1 MQRAYRVARDHL
13 FTGVLALDQVGDAS
27 TVRLASAATS
37 VSTACGDSA
46 AAVAEAAARVAAQ
59 TAVAKPEEEA
69 MLDAKLDVMLATEA
83 AIKLDDAPRMA
94 SLDQDN

>member
-1 MQRAYRVARDHL
+1 MQRACRLARDHL
-13 FTGVLALDQVGDAS
+13 FTGVLALGQVGDAS

-59 TAVAKPEEEA
+59 TAVAKPEEDA
-69 MLDAKLDVMLATEA
+69 MLDVMLATEA
-83 AIKLDDAPRMA
+83 AIKLDDAPRTA
-94 SLDQDN
+94 ALDQDE

>member
-1 MQRAYRVARDHL
+1 M
-13 FTGVLALDQVGDAS
+13 GDAS

-37 VSTACGDSA
+37 VLTACGDSA

-59 TAVAKPEEEA
+59 TAVAKPEEDA
-69 MLDAKLDVMLATEA
+69 MLDAKLDAMLATEA

-94 SLDQDN
+94 ALDQDN

>member
-1 MQRAYRVARDHL
+1 MQRACRLARDRL
-13 FTGVLALDQVGDAS
+13 CTGVLALGQVGDAS

-46 AAVAEAAARVAAQ
+46 VAVAEAAARVAAQ
-59 TAVAKPEEEA
+59 TAVAKPEEDA

-83 AIKLDDAPRMA
+83 AIKLDDAARMA
-94 SLDQDN
+94 ALDQDE

>member
-1 MQRAYRVARDHL
+1 M
-13 FTGVLALDQVGDAS
+13 GDAS

-37 VSTACGDSA
+37 VLTACGDSA

-59 TAVAKPEEEA
+59 TVVAKPEEDA
-69 MLDAKLDVMLATEA
+69 MLDAKLDAMLATEA

-94 SLDQDN
+94 ALDQDE

>member
-1 MQRAYRVARDHL
+1 M
-13 FTGVLALDQVGDAS
+13 GDAS

-37 VSTACGDSA
+37 VPTACGDSA

-59 TAVAKPEEEA
+59 TAVAKPEEDA

-94 SLDQDN
+94 ALDQDE

>member
-1 MQRAYRVARDHL
+1 M
-13 FTGVLALDQVGDAS
+13 GDAS

-37 VSTACGDSA
+37 VLTACGDSA

-59 TAVAKPEEEA
+59 TAVAKPEEDA

-94 SLDQDN
+94 ALDQDN

>member
-1 MQRAYRVARDHL
+1 M
-13 FTGVLALDQVGDAS
+13 GDAS

-37 VSTACGDSA
+37 VLTACGDSA

-59 TAVAKPEEEA
+59 TAVAKPEEDA

-94 SLDQDN
+94 ALDQDE

>member
-1 MQRAYRVARDHL
+1 MCHLDKELRPIPAEGCVAPL
-13 FTGVLALDQVGDAS
+13 CGAFLGDP
-27 TVRLASAATS
+27 
-37 VSTACGDSA
+37 

-59 TAVAKPEEEA
+59 TAVAKPEEDA

-94 SLDQDN
+94 ALDQDN

>member
-1 MQRAYRVARDHL
+1 M
-13 FTGVLALDQVGDAS
+13 LALDQVGDAS

-59 TAVAKPEEEA
+59 TAMVKPEDA
-69 MLDAKLDVMLATEA
+69 MLDAKLDAMLATEA

-94 SLDQDN
+94 ALDQDN

>member
-1 MQRAYRVARDHL
+1 MQRACRLARDHL
-13 FTGVLALDQVGDAS
+13 FTGVLAPDQVGDAS

-59 TAVAKPEEEA
+59 TAVAKPEEDA

-94 SLDQDN
+94 ALDQDE

>member
-1 MQRAYRVARDHL
+1 MQRACRLARDHL

-27 TVRLASAATS
+27 TVRLASAATC
-37 VSTACGDSA
+37 VSRACGDSA
-46 AAVAEAAARVAAQ
+46 AAVAEAAARMAAQ
-59 TAVAKPEEEA
+59 TAVAKPEEDA

-94 SLDQDN
+94 ALDQDE

>member
-1 MQRAYRVARDHL
+1 MQRACRLARDHL
-13 FTGVLALDQVGDAS
+13 FTAVLALDQVGDAS

-59 TAVAKPEEEA
+59 TAVAKPEEDA
-69 MLDAKLDVMLATEA
+69 MLDAQLDAMLATEA

-94 SLDQDN
+94 ALDQDE

>member
-1 MQRAYRVARDHL
+1 VQRACRVAREHL
-13 FTGVLALDQVGDAS
+13 FTGALALDQVGDAS
-27 TVRLASAATS
+27 TVRFASAATS

-83 AIKLDDAPRMA
+83 AIKLDDAPRTA
-94 SLDQDN
+94 APDQDN